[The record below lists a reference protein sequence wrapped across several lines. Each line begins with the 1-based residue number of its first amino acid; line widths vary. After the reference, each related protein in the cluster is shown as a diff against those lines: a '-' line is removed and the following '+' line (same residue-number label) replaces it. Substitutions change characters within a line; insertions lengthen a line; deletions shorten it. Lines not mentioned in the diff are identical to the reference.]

1 MLVEYLG
8 WMLLKFEVQISISS
22 GDYVQLLS
30 DVVHRRLIL
39 TIELDR
45 TSRLRLDGQRCQ
57 HQVDMARISLVLL
70 WLSWYVLTV
79 YAYNTF
85 L

>member
-8 WMLLKFEVQISISS
+8 WMLLKFEVQI
-22 GDYVQLLS
+22 GYVQLLS

>member
-45 TSRLRLDGQRCQ
+45 TSRLRLD
-57 HQVDMARISLVLL
+57 
-70 WLSWYVLTV
+70 LSLTV
-79 YAYNTF
+79 NVVNIKSTWLVSLSSCF
-85 L
+85 GFPGMS